1 MSKIFV
7 KKLSK
12 RYKKNIDAVKN
23 ITFEIEEKDFF
34 VLLGPSGCGKSTT
47 LRLIG
52 GLEETTSGEIFL
64 DGKNITNTDPKDRDL
79 AFVFQNYAL
88 YPHMNIKKNLSFSL
102 RLKKTNKETINKK
115 IKEVSSLLQINDLL
129 DRKPSE
135 LSGGQRQRVALGR
148 ALVRNPKAFL
158 LDEPLSNLDARL
170 RVLMRTELIRIQKM
184 LNATFVYVTHDQVEA
199 MTMAT
204 KICIMNEGEILQIG
218 KPTEIY
224 EKPKSIFVANF
235 LANPVNNIFK
245 SQISIIENE
254 INIALLNINIDLKH
268 NEKIK
273 DFKEPLHVLGLSK
286 KYHNLNDKFYKKHKL
301 IHKYQ
306 NGSYKVNFKITGFD
320 KMPHISLI
328 IEAQKNMHV
337 KITKKNDINR
347 SKLNYNIYGRSLTED
362 KNFSRKMK
370 TLLKVSKKLS
380 DLNFRKKIKK
390 IL

>member
-224 EKPKSIFVANF
+224 EKPNCIFVANF

-245 SQISIIENE
+245 SQISIIENK
-254 INIALLNINIDLKH
+254 INIALLGININLKH
-268 NEKIK
+268 NEKISK
-273 DFKEPLHVLGLSK
+273 FNEIYFSIRPEHIYVEKRENTISARSVVEVIENLGHEKILCV
-286 KYHNLNDKFYKKHKL
+286 KL
-301 IHKYQ
+301 IDSESLLYIRI
-306 NGSYKVNFKITGFD
+306 NSEIDFNIGEFIDLFFD
-320 KMPHISLI
+320 
-328 IEAQKNMHV
+328 V
-337 KITKKNDINR
+337 
-347 SKLNYNIYGRSLTED
+347 
-362 KNFSRKMK
+362 
-370 TLLKVSKKLS
+370 
-380 DLNFRKKIKK
+380 KK
-390 IL
+390 ILFFDPIQENLIEG

>member
-7 KKLSK
+7 KELSK
-12 RYKKNIDAVKN
+12 RYQKNIDAVKK
-23 ITFEIEEKDFF
+23 ITFEIEERDFF

-52 GLEETTSGEIFL
+52 GLEETTSGKIFL
-64 DGKNITNTDPKDRDL
+64 DGKDITNTDPKDRDL

-88 YPHMNIKKNLSFSL
+88 YPHMNIKSNLSFSL
-102 RLKKTNKETINKK
+102 RLKKTNKETIDKK
-115 IKEVSSLLQINDLL
+115 IKEVSNLLQINDLL
-129 DRKPSE
+129 ERKPSE

-218 KPTEIY
+218 KPSEIY

-245 SQISIIENE
+245 SQISIIGGK
-254 INIALLNINIDLKH
+254 INIILLNIKIDLKH
-268 NEKIK
+268 NEKISI
-273 DFKEPLHVLGLSK
+273 FSEVYFSIRPEHIYIERKENTVSSKSVVEVIENLG
-286 KYHNLNDKFYKKHKL
+286 HE
-301 IHKYQ
+301 
-306 NGSYKVNFKITGFD
+306 KI
-320 KMPHISLI
+320 LC
-328 IEAQKNMHV
+328 V
-337 KITKKNDINR
+337 KIIN
-347 SKLNYNIYGRSLTED
+347 SE
-362 KNFSRKMK
+362 
-370 TLLKVSKKLS
+370 TLLYIRINSEISFSIGELVDIFFDVNKMLFF
-380 DLNFRKKIKK
+380 DPIKENL
-390 IL
+390 IEG